1 MKTALGVCTLF
12 LFFASSGYAETQKTE
27 AAVPPKAIE
36 ALKQV
41 RKAAAATLQPIVII
55 QKETEP
61 LQLTWWQ
68 LLLSELVKLVSLI
81 VGVLAS
87 GLLGVLAKKYNF
99 QAQQAKIDFIAL
111 QAIDYVEQLSLR
123 GLKLSNAPLDSEAK
137 LKTAIGTAKELASD
151 FKLKQKSEA
160 FWEKT
165 LEGWIRR
172 KKEQQTSVPATEVV
186 PPPA

>member
-1 MKTALGVCTLF
+1 MKNALGICTLL
-12 LFFASSGYAETQKTE
+12 LFFASSGYAEDKKTE
-27 AAVPPKAIE
+27 ATVPEKAIE

-41 RKAAAATLQPIVII
+41 REAAAATLQPVVII
-55 QKETEP
+55 QKEEAP
-61 LQLTWWQ
+61 VQLTWWQ
-68 LLLSELVKLVSLI
+68 LLLTELVKLVSLI
-81 VGVLAS
+81 VGVLVS

-137 LKTAIGTAKELASD
+137 LQRAIGTAKELASE

-165 LEGWIRR
+165 LEGWLRR
-172 KKEQQTSVPATEVV
+172 KKEQQASVPATEVV
-186 PPPA
+186 AS